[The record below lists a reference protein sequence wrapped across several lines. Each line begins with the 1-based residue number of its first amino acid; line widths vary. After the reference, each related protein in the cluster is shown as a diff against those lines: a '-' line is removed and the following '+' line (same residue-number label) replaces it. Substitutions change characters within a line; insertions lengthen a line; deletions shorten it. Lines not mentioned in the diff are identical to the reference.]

1 MDDVRC
7 NDRGASGTSPA
18 SGSLSCE
25 DDLASLLSFDS
36 AKKRRRRFY
45 INILTIENHL
55 RLDGPLSPSDT
66 APSSDALTSRFI

>member
-36 AKKRRRRFY
+36 TKNRRRFY

-66 APSSDALTSRFI
+66 APSSDALPSRFL